1 MRCLNKNKVKFWY
14 ALYKN
19 RVPTKDDQGRLN
31 GGYTN
36 VYYPPVAYKA
46 NISPP
51 QGDVA
56 VQYFGKDVSYSGV
69 IVIDKITFPVNEDSI
84 LWVDIIPTLDKNG
97 ELKLNENG
105 YPVTPHNYE
114 VKKVAKSLNSV
125 LIAIQ
130 KVDVDG

>member
-14 ALYKN
+14 ALYKQ
-19 RVPTKDDQGRLN
+19 RVPVMDDFGRPT
-31 GGYTN
+31 GEYDHE
-36 VYYPPVAYKA
+36 YSSPVAYKA

-69 IVIDKITFPVNEDSI
+69 IVLDKTTFPVNEDSI
-84 LWVDIIPTLDKNG
+84 LWIDIVPSLDENG
-97 ELKLNENG
+97 DLIINENG
-105 YPVTPHNYE
+105 DAVTPHNYE